1 MSNMKKTWQGINE
14 LLHRRKRNLKVIS
27 AQKDFNSRNKIVKEG
42 SRIPNVIN
50 KHLATAGNRPANNLL
65 ILQKRH
71 LNYVDKCKSPISS
84 FLFNQFYPKNYC
96 QKYYLY
102 RMINLMV
109 YTPHLPNF
117 SKCSSAV
124 IAPELIHQSSKLLQI
139 TAIFKRKDDTD
150 ANNYWPISLF
160 SNFDRVFDKII

>member
-14 LLHRRKRNLKVIS
+14 LLHRRTRNLKVIS

-65 ILQKRH
+65 IPQKRR
-71 LNYVDKCKSPISS
+71 LNYVDKRKSPISS

-102 RMINLMV
+102 QMINLVV
-109 YTPHLPNF
+109 YTLHLPN
-117 SKCSSAV
+117 SSNV
-124 IAPELIHQSSKLLQI
+124 QVPS
-139 TAIFKRKDDTD
+139 
-150 ANNYWPISLF
+150 
-160 SNFDRVFDKII
+160 